1 MNILITGGAG
11 FIGVELIKQLQNLTS
26 YNLIAVDNDPIRV
39 KDLNLSNA
47 NKYCVDVTNTL
58 ELNKIIVEK
67 KIDGIVH
74 LAANSDIKSG
84 ALSSDLDFQ
93 NTLVTSLAVAEI
105 VKKNHFKFILFA
117 SSSAVYGNLR
127 ESVSLH
133 DNTVKNPISNY
144 GWAKLGSEYALRLAA
159 MTSETPFI
167 LTRFPNVVGP
177 KPTHGVLFDFKEK
190 LLKDNR
196 KFEVL
201 GNGEQTKPYLHVED
215 LCRIL
220 IRAIERSVDA
230 SYCELNITPGD
241 SIQLTEIVK
250 IVLEITG
257 LNPLI
262 TYGSTPFGWIGDVPS
277 YAYAD
282 TLPEE
287 YQDLELRNSANAVRD
302 AFEASWD
309 DK

>member
-11 FIGVELIKQLQNLTS
+11 FIGVELINQLQNLTS
-26 YNLIAVDNDPIRV
+26 HNLVALDNDLNRV
-39 KDLNLSNA
+39 TNLALSKA
-47 NKYCVDVTNTL
+47 NKFCVDATSTS
-58 ELNKIIVEK
+58 ELNKIIVDR

-84 ALSSDLDFQ
+84 SLSSDMDFQ
-93 NTLVTSLAVAEI
+93 NTLVTSLALAEI
-105 VKKNHFKFILFA
+105 VKKNHFKFLLFA
-117 SSSAVYGNLR
+117 STSAVYGNLTK
-127 ESVSLH
+127 SVSLH
-133 DNTVKNPISNY
+133 DNALKNPISHY
-144 GWAKLGSEYALRLAA
+144 GWAKLGSEYALSLAA
-159 MTSETPFI
+159 KTTETPFI

-201 GNGEQTKPYLHVED
+201 GNGKQTKPYLHVED

-220 IRAIERSVDA
+220 IRAIERSVSA

-282 TLPEE
+282 PLPEE

-302 AFEASWD
+302 AFEVYWN

>member
-1 MNILITGGAG
+1 MNILIIGGAG
-11 FIGVELIKQLQNLTS
+11 FIGVELIKQLQKLTS
-26 YNLIAVDNDPIRV
+26 YNLVALDNDLNRV
-39 KDLNLSNA
+39 TNLALSNA
-47 NKYCVDVTNTL
+47 NKICVDATDTSK
-58 ELNKIIVEK
+58 LNKIIVDR

-84 ALSSDLDFQ
+84 SLSSDLDFQ
-93 NTLVTSLAVAEI
+93 NTLVTSLALAEI
-105 VKKNHFKFILFA
+105 VKKNHFKFLLFA
-117 SSSAVYGNLR
+117 STSAVYGNVVK
-127 ESVSLH
+127 SVSLH
-133 DNTVKNPISNY
+133 DNALKNPISHY
-144 GWAKLGSEYALRLAA
+144 GWAKLGSEYALSHAA
-159 MTSETPFI
+159 RITETPFI

-196 KFEVL
+196 RLEVL
-201 GNGEQTKPYLHVED
+201 GNGKQTKPYLHVED
-215 LCRIL
+215 LCRVL
-220 IRAIERSVDA
+220 IRAIERSVNA

-241 SIQLTEIVK
+241 SIQLTEIVR
-250 IVLEITG
+250 IVLEITE
-257 LNPLI
+257 LNPLV

-282 TLPEE
+282 SLPRE

-302 AFEASWD
+302 AFEASWN